1 MRRRTFLGL
10 SSTLALRPA
19 LSFAAR
25 PSSEVYSFE
34 KGRVVKQAQRY
45 LGEAPVTITASTNPR
60 SSGGPHDF
68 SSEADYWWP
77 DPKNPK
83 GPYVQRD
90 GMSNPDNF
98 IEHRKAM
105 LRLSV
110 QVGALAAAWRLSGE
124 RKFAQHAG
132 RHLRAWF
139 VDPRTLMNPH
149 LRYSQAIHNLNTGR
163 SIGVIDTLHLVEVAR
178 AATVLED
185 SPALTAPERAT
196 VKKWFTDYLTW
207 MTTDKFGTDE
217 RDAGNNHGTC
227 WALQAAE
234 FARFTGNTTVADY
247 CRNRFKT
254 VLLPNQLAPD
264 GSWPQE
270 LRRTKPYGYSL
281 FQLDVISGL
290 CQVLSTAKDDLWS
303 FTLPDGR
310 NMGKALAFMVP
321 FIADKSKWPRK
332 PDVMYW
338 DEWPI
343 RHPTLV
349 FGGMALGRPD
359 YLEIW
364 KKLNPEPTGYEVL
377 RNYPIRQPVLWLG

>member
-60 SSGGPHDF
+60 SAGGPHDF

-124 RKFAQHAG
+124 RKFAQHA
-132 RHLRAWF
+132 
-139 VDPRTLMNPH
+139 
-149 LRYSQAIHNLNTGR
+149 
-163 SIGVIDTLHLVEVAR
+163 
-178 AATVLED
+178 
-185 SPALTAPERAT
+185 
-196 VKKWFTDYLTW
+196 
-207 MTTDKFGTDE
+207 
-217 RDAGNNHGTC
+217 
-227 WALQAAE
+227 
-234 FARFTGNTTVADY
+234 
-247 CRNRFKT
+247 
-254 VLLPNQLAPD
+254 
-264 GSWPQE
+264 
-270 LRRTKPYGYSL
+270 
-281 FQLDVISGL
+281 
-290 CQVLSTAKDDLWS
+290 
-303 FTLPDGR
+303 
-310 NMGKALAFMVP
+310 
-321 FIADKSKWPRK
+321 
-332 PDVMYW
+332 
-338 DEWPI
+338 
-343 RHPTLV
+343 
-349 FGGMALGRPD
+349 
-359 YLEIW
+359 
-364 KKLNPEPTGYEVL
+364 
-377 RNYPIRQPVLWLG
+377 